1 MQVRGLIFIVG
12 NRGVIDIGDFIE
24 SQLAVEFEI
33 PVPLGHVVAVITVR
47 GQLLHRFMSGFLMI
61 SIEDAP
67 RAPARDVLQTGIQHS
82 QPAAVTKTCMKI
94 SVATQLRRYPTLSH
108 TALEV

>member
-1 MQVRGLIFIVG
+1 MMSHVLQCTQFEKLICNWRRGACPF
-12 NRGVIDIGDFIE
+12 RSID
-24 SQLAVEFEI
+24 
-33 PVPLGHVVAVITVR
+33 PVATAR

-82 QPAAVTKTCMKI
+82 QPAAVTKTCVKV
-94 SVATQLRRYPTLSH
+94 SVATQFRRNPTLSH
-108 TALEV
+108 TALEVLQSLR